1 MCCFQ
6 PLSST
11 AHIRQQLLHDDS
23 LYLGGFVRKCL
34 PHHLKMTAFN
44 YPYLMTWCTWES
56 QQVSPSFCLSQYK
69 RKKLCE
75 GSYSTYSQSKH
86 WGRLDKRANLH
97 TFNELLGNV
106 MLLLICIYDYFPFM
120 LICDWKPQTINSNPN
135 ALCNSSKQHILLVK
149 CCRTPKT
156 FNTAFINSKRNFMPT
171 GEDDAWGLTRSVFD
185 KWCLSKQ
192 Q

>member
-1 MCCFQ
+1 MTTHFISVVSQ
-6 PLSST
+6 GNVSRITSKW
-11 AHIRQQLLHDDS
+11 QLLIIPIWWPDVPERANRFLRLS
-23 LYLGGFVRKCL
+23 V
-34 PHHLKMTAFN
+34 
-44 YPYLMTWCTWES
+44 YPSISVKSCVKVT
-56 QQVSPSFCLSQYK
+56 
-69 RKKLCE
+69 
-75 GSYSTYSQSKH
+75 TYSQSKH

-97 TFNELLGNV
+97 KFNELLGNV

-156 FNTAFINSKRNFMPT
+156 FNTAFINCKRNFMPT
-171 GEDDAWGLTRSVFD
+171 GKDDAWGLTRSVFD